1 MTTEEE
7 KREQA
12 IQNIAEWLRR
22 NPFSVA
28 FKVKKKPAGIKIIF
42 EVTQEEMYAM
52 LEKED
57 WNGKGGVEGDEGQTA
72 VKCSGLCR

>member
-12 IQNIAEWLRR
+12 IQSVAEGLRR
-22 NPFSVA
+22 NPFSVV

-42 EVTQEEMYAM
+42 EVTQEEMDAM
-52 LEKED
+52 LEKE
-57 WNGKGGVEGDEGQTA
+57 E
-72 VKCSGLCR
+72 